1 MANRVEEGS
10 ELSQRFDHEVIHDL
24 TLAHRE

>member
-1 MANRVEEGS
+1 LTTVD
-10 ELSQRFDHEVIHDL
+10 QDHGVNDDVIHDL